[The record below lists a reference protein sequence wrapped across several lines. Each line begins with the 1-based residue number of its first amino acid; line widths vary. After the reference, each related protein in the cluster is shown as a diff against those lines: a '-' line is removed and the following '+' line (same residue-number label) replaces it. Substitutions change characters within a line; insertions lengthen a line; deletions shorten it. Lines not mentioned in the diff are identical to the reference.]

1 MTGTASSSHCAMPIE
16 PRVHQARQRKQRIGF
31 RSRFSAALFVLFLA
45 WISASAV
52 AAEAAAPPPPVPPE
66 AEAAHQDLL
75 RGEDPE
81 KSLDEAIFTEISP
94 LTIPEIGIRLPE
106 DQEH

>member
-1 MTGTASSSHCAMPIE
+1 M
-16 PRVHQARQRKQRIGF
+16 
-31 RSRFSAALFVLFLA
+31 
-45 WISASAV
+45 
-52 AAEAAAPPPPVPPE
+52 APPPLPPE

-75 RGEDPE
+75 RDKNAE